1 MFCEQCGSHINDG
14 EHFCSNCG
22 TPLQAPGAVVQQ
34 APKPAAGSRSR
45 SGRGNPKAKDPYKD
59 QIQQLRL
66 QIRQLKLDLK
76 QVNNQMGSTRARYNE
91 TRAFLPWPIEKGV
104 KLFEDVN
111 LLGSQPH
118 KEQLQQQIL
127 LLQRQLLDLEQQQA
141 QWKSQQ
147 LLS

>member
-1 MFCEQCGSHINDG
+1 MFCGQCGAHLNDG
-14 EHFCSNCG
+14 EHFCSSCG
-22 TPLQAPGAVVQQ
+22 APLQVPGAVVQQ
-34 APKPAAGSRSR
+34 APGVATRSR
-45 SGRGNPKAKDPYKD
+45 SGSGRSTSKPKDPYKE

-66 QIRQLKLDLK
+66 QIRQLKLDLR
-76 QVNNQMGSTRARYNE
+76 QVNNKMGRTRARYNE
-91 TRAFLPWPIEKGV
+91 TRAFMPWAIKEGA

-118 KEQLQQQIL
+118 KEQLQQQIM

-147 LLS
+147 QLS

>member
-1 MFCEQCGSHINDG
+1 MFCGQCGTHINDG

-22 TPLQAPGAVVQQ
+22 APLQVPGAVVQQ
-34 APKPAAGSRSR
+34 PLRPASGSRAG
-45 SGRGNPKAKDPYKD
+45 SGRGHPKPKDPYKD

-66 QIRQLKLDLK
+66 QIRQLKLDLRD
-76 QVNNQMGSTRARYNE
+76 VNNKMGRTRARYNE
-91 TRAFLPWPIEKGV
+91 TRAFLPWPIKEGA

-118 KEQLQQQIL
+118 KEQLQQQL
-127 LLQRQLLDLEQQQA
+127 MQLQRQLLELEQQQA

-147 LLS
+147 QLS